1 MNRLADITNR
11 RIDVPQYKNDLM
23 IFVIHYKKLQ
33 DSKIHI
39 LEQFSKHNIKSYKF
53 VEDIDRDNL
62 DSANIDMFSDNYDKA
77 QIAIAL
83 SHFSAYKSIM
93 EKYDYAI
100 IFEDDVILYDYFSAL
115 LHEYLSQLPE
125 DYDIL
130 FIGDCCNFH
139 IPQEMLVPN
148 TNIYEK
154 SHEKTD
160 WGGDGASRCTDS
172 YIISNKGATLLYT
185 YLRKLKHKINVPV
198 DWFLNIAIRELD
210 LRVYWA
216 EPTIVTQGSQR
227 GLFLSSYLPADTGS
241 KLLDDSITFS
251 APNENDRYYFLG
263 IIL

>member
-1 MNRLADITNR
+1 
-11 RIDVPQYKNDLM
+11 M

-33 DSKIHI
+33 ERKIHI
-39 LEQFSKHNIKSYKF
+39 LEQFSKHNLKSYKF
-53 VEDIDRDNL
+53 VENFDRDNV
-62 DSANIDMFSDNYDKA
+62 DIANIDMFHDNYDKT

-83 SHFSAYKSIM
+83 SHFTVYKNVM
-93 EKYDYAI
+93 EKYNYAV
-100 IFEDDVILYDYFSAL
+100 IFEDDVILCDKFSAL
-115 LHEYLSQLPE
+115 LNEYLSQLSE

-130 FIGDCCNFH
+130 FIGDCCNLH

-185 YLRKLKHKINVPV
+185 YLRKLKHKINVPF
-198 DWFLNIAIRELD
+198 DWFLNVAIRELD

-227 GLFLSSYLPADTGS
+227 GLFPSSYLSLDTGS
-241 KLLDDSITFS
+241 KLVDNSITIS
-251 APNENDRYYFLG
+251 APNFNDR
-263 IIL
+263 